1 MRDDFAIRVGRF
13 DNLPQSDSVIV
24 KLREKIC
31 RDGVLS
37 PIIVWS
43 NGEIIDGHTR
53 YRIAEELGMHRG
65 IDFRVIDCPEE
76 EAHHMAFELNADRRQ
91 MTREERDQHI
101 IWLRAKGWTQKQVAE
116 VTGLSRQRVQAIGSD
131 SSMPESG
138 TLESGT
144 RISGRTVA
152 RSPEASA
159 AMNETIR
166 GLLAQGLTQAAIAK
180 EVGVSYSAISQR
192 VVRYGLDEAHATP
205 DDPAANECIEGLAAR
220 GYNSRQIGA
229 ELDRSEDWV
238 RRTAKEHDIRIPA
251 DAVKGKSRNPIAASE
266 SMTRTV
272 QAVADALYPLTF
284 IDIAGLDPD
293 RADEWSRSL
302 AESANQL
309 RTLIRQIKQL
319 AKEQDPHG

>member
-1 MRDDFAIRVGRF
+1 
-13 DNLPQSDSVIV
+13 
-24 KLREKIC
+24 
-31 RDGVLS
+31 
-37 PIIVWS
+37 
-43 NGEIIDGHTR
+43 
-53 YRIAEELGMHRG
+53 
-65 IDFRVIDCPEE
+65 
-76 EAHHMAFELNADRRQ
+76 
-91 MTREERDQHI
+91 
-101 IWLRAKGWTQKQVAE
+101 
-116 VTGLSRQRVQAIGSD
+116 
-131 SSMPESG
+131 
-138 TLESGT
+138 
-144 RISGRTVA
+144 
-152 RSPEASA
+152 
-159 AMNETIR
+159 MNETIR

-205 DDPAANECIEGLAAR
+205 DDPAANECIEGLAAQ

-238 RRTAKEHDIRIPA
+238 RRTAKEHGIRIPA
-251 DAVKGKSRNPIAASE
+251 DAVK
-266 SMTRTV
+266 
-272 QAVADALYPLTF
+272 F